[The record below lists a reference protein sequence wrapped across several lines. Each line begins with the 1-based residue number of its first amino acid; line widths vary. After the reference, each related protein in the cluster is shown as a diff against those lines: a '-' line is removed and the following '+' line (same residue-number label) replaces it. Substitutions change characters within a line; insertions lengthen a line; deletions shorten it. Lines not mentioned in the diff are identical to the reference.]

1 MFGILGAI
9 SVISI
14 LVGIFA
20 HDTLGADLSGILVIG
35 GAIPADHPIQPLIV
49 FSVVLRYFVHHA

>member
-35 GAIPADHPIQPLIV
+35 GAILGSVNVLIEV
-49 FSVVLRYFVHHA
+49 ASLYKK